1 MDFFEKG
8 MDLLKKGA
16 KSLISKLLSRKV
28 KLYLTIAAVVV
39 CTVVII
45 VAAAV
50 GAFAS
55 GAGGGGGG
63 GLTQG
68 MGTASQD
75 AWEQFIKYLHQ
86 CESGGTIYKNAEGVD
101 CYKVNSDGGGGSAVG
116 YGVDIATHGA
126 RLRAA
131 GYDTSIG
138 SLIPVTVVDPIEKE
152 EREARYADVEALET
166 ANGISLTVYQK
177 FALTSRT
184 YNYGLDGGTE
194 QNSKFKYPS
203 NLTFVQAYKQYYNSS
218 DNYYGDYSK
227 TDFSHQ
233 LYTQYM
239 TALHYASGG
248 QPDGWVTRR
257 KSECLFQTG
266 YFGWGLK
273 NGNAYP
279 IGFDEYCMVSMATGE
294 PGKTGA
300 IDIRGI
306 TVKTY
311 TASNGNTYV
320 LYDQTKGPWSS
331 VSYADS
337 TIGAIGCPTT
347 AGATILSGLGY
358 NIYPDD
364 LTSMYSTGVFNVLA
378 NKGATTNKVEC
389 NISGKITET
398 HKNAIIGYLQSG
410 KPVLIHVYGSGKGG
424 SNQFAKTQHWMALL
438 DTNADGS
445 KVFLACGATGEP
457 AWYETEVALQSLQTY
472 GPVYK

>member
-1 MDFFEKG
+1 MDFFKN
-8 MDLLKKGA
+8 MFKKGTDA
-16 KSLISKLLSRKV
+16 LLSKLLTGKV
-28 KLYLTIAAVVV
+28 KLCLTIAAVVA
-39 CTVVII
+39 VVVVVI
-45 VAAAV
+45 VAASV
-50 GAFAS
+50 GAA
-55 GAGGGGGG
+55 AGGGGSS
-63 GLTQG
+63 GLMLG
-68 MGTASQD
+68 MGTASQG

-86 CESGGTIYKNAEGVD
+86 CEGGGTIYKNGEGIE

-116 YGVDIATHGA
+116 YGVDIATHGD

-138 SLIPVTVVDPIEKE
+138 ALIPTTIVDAIEKE
-152 EREARYADVEALET
+152 EREARYDNIEALET

-184 YNYGLDGGTE
+184 YNYGLKGGTE
-194 QNSKFKYPS
+194 QHSMFQYPS
-203 NLTFVQAYKQYYNSS
+203 NLTFVQAYKQYYSSS
-218 DNYYGDYSK
+218 DNYYGDYTK
-227 TDFSHQ
+227 TDFTHE

-248 QPDGWVTRR
+248 QPEGWVTRR
-257 KSECLFQTG
+257 ESEWCLFQTG

-279 IGFDEYCMVSMATGE
+279 TGFDEYCMVSMATGE
-294 PGKTGA
+294 PGETGT
-300 IDIRGI
+300 IDIRGT

-331 VSYADS
+331 VAYADS
-337 TIGAIGCPTT
+337 TIGAIGCPTA

-364 LTSMYSTGVFNVLA
+364 LTSMYSSGVFNVLT
-378 NKGATTNKVEC
+378 NKGVTTNKVEC
-389 NISGKITET
+389 NINGNVTES

-438 DTNADGS
+438 DTNSDGS

-457 AWYETEVALQSLQTY
+457 AWYDTEVALKSLQTY